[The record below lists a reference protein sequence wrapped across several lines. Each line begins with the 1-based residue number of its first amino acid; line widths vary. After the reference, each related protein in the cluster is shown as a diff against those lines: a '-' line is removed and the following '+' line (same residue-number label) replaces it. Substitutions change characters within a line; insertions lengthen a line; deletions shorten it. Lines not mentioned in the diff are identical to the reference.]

1 MLDTRTQRRRYGPT
15 PQICAPEQL
24 TALRDWLDEHPD
36 DVKFIV
42 TGSVVAPGLSE
53 YETAD
58 EVPVRAAD
66 TWQLA
71 PQQRSELLEM
81 VAACKSTHVV
91 FISGDYHCSAIATL
105 TFSGGRTAYAVVTP
119 PLYAPLPA
127 ANVHPAEV
135 LGHEII
141 GLAGGGTV
149 TVESKSYQG
158 NGFAE
163 IQLEQSDTA
172 KWLRVNLHTFNL
184 DETGAAARVMFSR
197 SLPLL

>member
-1 MLDTRTQRRRYGPT
+1 M
-15 PQICAPEQL
+15 
-24 TALRDWLDEHPD
+24 
-36 DVKFIV
+36 
-42 TGSVVAPGLSE
+42 
-53 YETAD
+53 
-58 EVPVRAAD
+58 
-66 TWQLA
+66 
-71 PQQRSELLEM
+71 
-81 VAACKSTHVV
+81 
-91 FISGDYHCSAIATL
+91 
-105 TFSGGRTAYAVVTP
+105 
-119 PLYAPLPA
+119 
-127 ANVHPAEV
+127 
-135 LGHEII
+135 GHEII